1 MSSDATNVRS
11 PGRLPNQTSLGDAR
25 PAARGA
31 ATPAVLGA
39 GAAFVGL
46 SALMSLLLV
55 LEHLGRVS
63 LPGCG
68 EGSACAQAANSVW
81 GKIKLGGFVW
91 PVSYVGLAYFVAAL
105 TTWIASRGVIPQA
118 FRQIVRLGALVSL
131 GYCAIIVGKWM
142 FCPYCIVAHFGNF
155 AFWIVVE
162 LVTIRPTPPRR
173 AAIALGSTFVVATL
187 ALGLWDAQHRAVV
200 QAKAEQERG
209 IAAQQIIDRS
219 KDAAP
224 APTATPSASV
234 AATPAPAPQN
244 MTPSSAPAD
253 KVEPPRA
260 AATPQA
266 PATPATVPTKSEP
279 PPVVAQT
286 PAPPAAKVEPAPPA
300 PPATNAPM
308 FTGRYRVGPAEAPIR
323 IVMFTGYQCPDCYN
337 IEQQLVKLHDTRND
351 ISISIKHFPF
361 NSECNPEIKST
372 MHPNACWAARAAEA
386 AGKLWGPEGF
396 WKMHV
401 WLFEHKGV
409 FETTAQLEAG
419 IREIGYDPTGFI
431 QAMSSDETL
440 QVIKTDVAE
449 AEELGLYFT
458 PMIFINGVELK
469 GWVAPN
475 ALTRTVEQV
484 AATNPPARSAAFD
497 RPPVAFEKYLADW
510 REQKVLTL
518 PPDKQAWKTGPDSAK
533 VKIVFWG
540 DYQEVGSTQAD
551 AVIRAFMTG
560 RNDVQYTYRHYPF
573 NSDCNPNL
581 KERRFPNSCRAA
593 KAAEAAGK
601 LGGNE
606 AYWKMHA
613 WLMDNREKF
622 SDATL
627 RAAATQMGLA
637 ADALL
642 AALDQPDLQANI
654 VDDIQAGK
662 QLPQLRHGMPAGLYG
677 IPTIFVNDK
686 YVPRWQLD
694 DKPVLREIL
703 AEAVKS

>member
-1 MSSDATNVRS
+1 M
-11 PGRLPNQTSLGDAR
+11 
-25 PAARGA
+25 
-31 ATPAVLGA
+31 
-39 GAAFVGL
+39 
-46 SALMSLLLV
+46 
-55 LEHLGRVS
+55 
-63 LPGCG
+63 
-68 EGSACAQAANSVW
+68 
-81 GKIKLGGFVW
+81 
-91 PVSYVGLAYFVAAL
+91 
-105 TTWIASRGVIPQA
+105 
-118 FRQIVRLGALVSL
+118 
-131 GYCAIIVGKWM
+131 
-142 FCPYCIVAHFGNF
+142 
-155 AFWIVVE
+155 
-162 LVTIRPTPPRR
+162 
-173 AAIALGSTFVVATL
+173 
-187 ALGLWDAQHRAVV
+187 
-200 QAKAEQERG
+200 
-209 IAAQQIIDRS
+209 
-219 KDAAP
+219 
-224 APTATPSASV
+224 
-234 AATPAPAPQN
+234 
-244 MTPSSAPAD
+244 
-253 KVEPPRA
+253 
-260 AATPQA
+260 
-266 PATPATVPTKSEP
+266 
-279 PPVVAQT
+279 
-286 PAPPAAKVEPAPPA
+286 
-300 PPATNAPM
+300 
-308 FTGRYRVGPAEAPIR
+308 
-323 IVMFTGYQCPDCYN
+323 
-337 IEQQLVKLHDTRND
+337 
-351 ISISIKHFPF
+351 
-361 NSECNPEIKST
+361 
-372 MHPNACWAARAAEA
+372 
-386 AGKLWGPEGF
+386 
-396 WKMHV
+396 
-401 WLFEHKGV
+401 
-409 FETTAQLEAG
+409 
-419 IREIGYDPTGFI
+419 
-431 QAMSSDETL
+431 
-440 QVIKTDVAE
+440 
-449 AEELGLYFT
+449 
-458 PMIFINGVELK
+458 
-469 GWVAPN
+469 
-475 ALTRTVEQV
+475 

-510 REQKVLTL
+510 REQNVLTL

-694 DKPVLREIL
+694 DKPVLQEIL